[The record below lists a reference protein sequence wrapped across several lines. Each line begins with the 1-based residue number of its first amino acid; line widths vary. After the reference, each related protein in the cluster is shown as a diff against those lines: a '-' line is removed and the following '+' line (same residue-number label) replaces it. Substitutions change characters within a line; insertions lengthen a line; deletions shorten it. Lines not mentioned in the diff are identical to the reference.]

1 MRVGSFPASG
11 RGFADEADH
20 TEFGMSDAHP
30 EPVRMEGPRDSHV
43 DASRIT
49 GGLAATAQALAS
61 ALSIDQLLQVLVD
74 AARDLVD
81 ARYAALGVL
90 NPEGTEL
97 DDFITSG
104 VTPEQRARIGSL
116 PRGHGILGL
125 LIREAHPLRLA
136 DLRAHPDSVGIPPNH
151 PPMSSFLGVPVMS
164 GGRVF
169 GNLYVTEKR
178 HAAEFSEED
187 LVLLQALASQAA
199 IAVEN
204 VNLRRTRDRF
214 FAAASHELGNALAGI
229 RVWARHLMHSPPEN
243 REAWLDGTQ
252 KILSGAEQTSRL
264 IEDLLSLSRIQEGR
278 LLLNRRTF
286 DLLELLE
293 EIVDDLA
300 PEAYAAG
307 VALRVSAESAASFD
321 LEQDPV
327 RVRQIVVNLVV
338 NAVKFSSAGGTVT
351 VAVEGEEESC
361 IVRVSDAGPGVDVDA
376 VERIFQPYE
385 QVPGVA
391 RGRGSGLGLPLSRQ
405 LARLMGGEITVD
417 RSVRN
422 GACFVVNLPRRGAVS
437 PMQN

>member
-1 MRVGSFPASG
+1 
-11 RGFADEADH
+11 
-20 TEFGMSDAHP
+20 MSDSLS
-30 EPVRMEGPRDSHV
+30 EPAQFEGHRESQV

-90 NPEGTEL
+90 NAEGTEL

-104 VTPEQRARIGSL
+104 VTAEQRARIGNL

-136 DLRAHPDSVGIPPNH
+136 DLRAHPDSVGVPPHH

-178 HAAEFSEED
+178 HVAEFSEED

-229 RVWARHLMHSPPEN
+229 RVWARHLMQSPPEN

-252 KILSGAEQTSRL
+252 KILSAAEQTSRL

-278 LLLNRRTF
+278 LLLTRCSF
-286 DLLELLE
+286 DLLALVE
-293 EIVDDLA
+293 EIVDDMA

-307 VALRVSAESAASFD
+307 VALRVSAESAASFE
-321 LEQDPV
+321 LEQDPI
-327 RVRQIVVNLVV
+327 RLRQIIVNLIV
-338 NAVKFSSAGGTVT
+338 NAVKFSPAGGTVT
-351 VAVEGEEESC
+351 VAVEGMEDSC
-361 IVRVSDAGPGVDVDA
+361 SVMVSDAGPGVDAGV

-385 QVPGVA
+385 QVTGVA
-391 RGRGSGLGLPLSRQ
+391 RGRGTGLGLPLSRQ
-405 LARLMGGEITVD
+405 LARLMGGELTVD
-417 RSVRN
+417 QSVQS
-422 GACFVVNLPRRGAVS
+422 GACFVVNLPRRTAAA
-437 PMQN
+437 PQQ